1 MTQPKIVDKKRYVHK
16 PTNTDELYFVIQVP
30 ETFYIQNL
38 DVSVQS
44 EYWVLA
50 NKDISDTANYLLPI
64 NDPDK
69 NTRAVYAAF
78 RKNANY
84 LTPSE
89 IRDQRV
95 RMGLSLRELSQ
106 ILGFSYSTLSEIEN
120 NKRLQN
126 QLQETALEMMLNK
139 TELYRLF
146 MNRSRQLTQKMS
158 KRQYDRVET
167 ALIMAIPKQK

>member
-1 MTQPKIVDKKRYVHK
+1 MTQPKVVEKKRYVHK
-16 PTNTDELYFVIQVP
+16 LTHTDELYFVIQVP
-30 ETFYIQNL
+30 ETFHIQHL
-38 DVSVQS
+38 DVSIQS

-50 NKDISDTANYLLPI
+50 NKDISNTANYLLPI

-69 NTRAVYAAF
+69 NTRAVYVAF

-84 LTPSE
+84 LSPSE

-95 RMGLSLRELSQ
+95 RVGLNLRELAQ

-126 QLQETALEMMLNK
+126 QLQETALEIMLNK
-139 TELYRLF
+139 TQLYQLF
-146 MNRSRQLTQKMS
+146 KNRSHQLKQTMS
-158 KRQYDRVET
+158 KRQYDRVEV
-167 ALIMAIPKQK
+167 ALIMATPKQK